1 MTGFRQPRLLKS
13 IQEMKSPHLQRIEQH
28 YLSFDFYKGTMGV
41 NLFQV
46 KKHLHFG
53 NRAGSMQAKKIMQLK
68 FFLPYLF
75 FNGKWNVFQWRPWIS
90 FKILFCLIFNTS
102 LSLNQC
108 ALQAKRFF
116 HIKLLRRFS
125 LLFRKP
131 QNIL

>member
-75 FNGKWNVFQWRPWIS
+75 FNGKWNVFQ
-90 FKILFCLIFNTS
+90 
-102 LSLNQC
+102 
-108 ALQAKRFF
+108 
-116 HIKLLRRFS
+116 
-125 LLFRKP
+125 
-131 QNIL
+131 